1 MNLLV
6 ENTIERLGAKK
17 DRLMDILL
25 SIQDTEKYVSEDSI
39 SEISK
44 SLNIS
49 KVDIRQCMSFYHF
62 FTKTPAKHRIYLN
75 DSVMS
80 NLMGRAKVLEA
91 FEKSLGV
98 KPGEINTEGIE
109 LKSTACIGM
118 SDQEPAAL
126 IDDIVFPQ
134 LTPERARY
142 IVEGLKSGKKPEDL
156 YYLPLGD
163 GRNSNPLLN
172 TMVNNNIKKMG
183 LLLDD
188 YYKIGTALEIATKK
202 SELEVIGIVKTS
214 GLRGRG
220 GAGFPTGM
228 KWEFCRFSE
237 GDEKFIIC
245 NADEGEPGTFK
256 DRVILT
262 EKIEML
268 LEGMAIAAFGIG
280 AKHGIIY
287 LRYEY
292 KYMQKHIE
300 DAIQKAKDNKLLGKN
315 ILDKPGFDFDVR
327 IQSGGGAYVCG
338 EESSLIE
345 SMEGKRGEP
354 RFKPPFPVQ
363 KGYMNKPTSVN
374 NVETFCKVCRIIE
387 NGGEWYRRYG
397 TKDSVGTKL
406 LSISG
411 DCPRPGVYEIEWG
424 MSVYQMLSM
433 VGASNTQAVQIG
445 GPSGSLIGKDG
456 FNRKI
461 CYSDLSTGGSM
472 MIFNNSRNLIKDV
485 VMNFLDF
492 FIDESCGSCVSCR
505 AATNQIRQKLQKM
518 LSGKGVNQDLE
529 DLKDWSKFTLVSR
542 CGLGQTAANPVK
554 TSIENFPHLYD
565 DLVQKDKDYDSCFN
579 MEAAVADSCRVVNR
593 IPNL

>member
-1 MNLLV
+1 MNLLL
-6 ENTIERLGAKK
+6 ENTIKRIGAKK

-25 SIQDTEKYVSEDSI
+25 SIQDEEKFI
-39 SEISK
+39 SDKRIYEISK

-49 KVDIRQCMSFYHF
+49 EVDIRQCMSFYHF
-62 FTKTPAKHRIYLN
+62 FTTTHATHRIYLN
-75 DSVMS
+75 NSVIS
-80 NLMGRAKVLEA
+80 NLMGREKVLKA
-91 FEKSLGV
+91 FEEALNVQEGNKS
-98 KPGEINTEGIE
+98 KEGIE
-109 LKSTACIGM
+109 LNSTACIGM
-118 SDQEPAAL
+118 SDQEPAAI

-142 IVEGLKSGKKPEDL
+142 IVEGLKDGKSANDL

-163 GRNSNPLLN
+163 GRNSEPILN
-172 TMVNNNIKKMG
+172 TMVNNNIKKTG

-202 SELEVIGIVKTS
+202 SELEVIGIIKTS

-220 GAGFPTGM
+220 GAGFPTGI

-237 GDEKFIIC
+237 GDEKYIIC

-256 DRVILT
+256 DRVLLT

-268 LEGMAIAAFGIG
+268 LEGMAIAAYGIG
-280 AKHGIIY
+280 AKQGIIY

-300 DAIQKAKDNKLLGKN
+300 QAIQKAKDNNLLGKN
-315 ILDKPGFDFDVR
+315 ILGKTDFDFDIR

-354 RFKPPFPVQ
+354 RYKPPFPVQ

-397 TKDSVGTKL
+397 TKNSVGTKL

-411 DCPRPGVYEIEWG
+411 DCQRPGVYEVEWG
-424 MSVYQMLSM
+424 MSVHQMLNM
-433 VGASNTQAVQIG
+433 VGASDTQAVQIG
-445 GPSGSLIGKDG
+445 GPSGTLIGKDS
-456 FNRKI
+456 FDRKI
-461 CYSDLSTGGSM
+461 CYAELSTGGSM

-492 FIDESCGSCVSCR
+492 FVDESCGSCVSCR
-505 AATNQIRQKLQKM
+505 ATTSQIRQKIQKM
-518 LSGKGVNQDLE
+518 LRGKGVSKDIK
-529 DLKDWSKFTLVSR
+529 DLKEWSKLTLVSR

-554 TSIENFPHLYD
+554 TSIENFPHLYEA
-565 DLVQKDKDYDSCFN
+565 LAQKDKDFDSCFD
-579 MEAAVADSCRVVNR
+579 MEAAVADSCRIVNR